1 LFSRFHFVANTRRRE
16 IMKAKRLLTFRR
28 WIVPWIVI
36 ALLVSACAP
45 AAPGAP
51 SAPEQAGAPAGEA
64 VTRANT
70 LIFAADMTDII
81 TLDPAVAYEFGGIL
95 PVGNMYETLLSFSPG
110 ETELQ
115 PVLAESWEVSQDGD
129 MWKLTFKLDPNAKF
143 ASGNPVTADD
153 VVFSWSR
160 AIDIN
165 KSPAFLLTDVCQ
177 MTKENIRAVD
187 ASTVELKIPGEASP
201 SVCLSVLTFTV
212 AAVVE
217 KAAVEPNM
225 GDDMGES
232 WLNDHSAG
240 SGPYVLD
247 RWERN
252 VSVTLNANPNYWGG
266 TAPAMK
272 RVILQNMPEPV
283 NRQAAIETGDADII
297 QDVGPEQAAALEGN
311 PDVTLVKGLST
322 LLVYVAVNASMPPF
336 DNPDAR
342 QALRYAIN
350 YDNII
355 TLLGGNGELVQEII
369 PIGFAGHTGKNPF
382 KQDLEKAKELFAKA
396 GVAEGTVIP
405 FTVATG
411 TAPGGVEWA
420 TIAASIQADLAQIGI
435 TLEIQQLQQS
445 ELLTKYRAQELPM
458 LLMNWGP
465 DFPDP
470 DGNATPFA
478 NYEAR
483 SLAWRNNWNDPQA
496 IELSK
501 QAAREIDPAKRVELY
516 AQLVEYVQNNGPY
529 AILYQPTQIFA
540 VRNNV
545 EGFVYDPNDTPS
557 ISLWLIRKK

>member
-1 LFSRFHFVANTRRRE
+1 
-16 IMKAKRLLTFRR
+16 MKAKRLLTFRR

-217 KAAVEPNM
+217 KAAVEPNL

-297 QDVGPEQAAALEGN
+297 QDVGPEQVAALEGN